1 MPAASPAS
9 SIPARYQNF
18 RYAIHIA
25 VGDARKLAD
34 RATFD
39 RQYARAAS
47 QLHFDKVY
55 IDAYRDH
62 DFATDDELEKVKSYL
77 AEKGIETSGGIT
89 LAAGGKNGQFGTFD
103 YEDPADRAECERAA
117 RLAAKHFKEVI
128 LDDFF
133 FYTSKSEADIAAKGE
148 RSWTQYR
155 LDTMRKVAR
164 DLVIGPA

>member
-62 DFATDDELEKVKSYL
+62 DFATDELEKVKSYL

-133 FYTSKSEADIAAKGE
+133 FYTSKSDAHIAAKSK

-155 LDTMRKVAR
+155 LDMMRKVAR